1 MPIQHRIAAY
11 IPTQSCYY
19 DVPTSCSVQVVE
31 DARLY
36 AQAKHGTM
44 RRRDGFTINH
54 VKQVVDTLADAG
66 IDDDVILSAAWL
78 HDVIEDTST
87 NYDEINN
94 KFGRVIADMVSSLSK
109 DGRLP
114 RRSREI
120 EYAQRLSTA
129 SPRAKV
135 VKLADILV
143 NLKSVTDSPM
153 DVVKMRRKTSRLRMY
168 LLAIRDGMYL
178 DVSTIQNQID
188 VILESCGL
196 EPVFLNDTLSPK
208 S

>member
-1 MPIQHRIAAY
+1 MISHRTVAHIH
-11 IPTQSCYY
+11 TQSCYCN
-19 DVPTSCSVQVVE
+19 VPTSCNVQVVE

-36 AQAKHGTM
+36 AQAKHGTT
-44 RRRDGFTINH
+44 RRRDGFTIDH
-54 VKQVVDTLADAG
+54 VKQVVDTLVDAG

-78 HDVIEDTST
+78 HDVIEDTGT

-94 KFGRVIADMVSSLSK
+94 KFGRVIADMISSLSK

-114 RRSREI
+114 RRAREL
-120 EYAQRLSTA
+120 EYAQRLSIA

-143 NLKSVTDSPM
+143 NLKSVTGSSM

-168 LLAIRDGMYL
+168 LLAIRDGIYF

-188 VILESCGL
+188 VTLESCGL
-196 EPVFLNDTLSPK
+196 EPVFLNNTLSPK

>member
-1 MPIQHRIAAY
+1 MISNRTVAHM
-11 IPTQSCYY
+11 PTQSCYY
-19 DVPTSCSVQVVE
+19 DVLTSCSVQAVE

-44 RRRDGFTINH
+44 RRRDGFAIDH
-54 VKQVVDTLADAG
+54 VKQVVDTLTDAG
-66 IDDDVILSAAWL
+66 IDDEVILSAAWL

-120 EYAQRLSTA
+120 EYTQRLSTA

-143 NLKSVTDSPM
+143 NLKSVTDSSM
-153 DVVKMRRKTSRLRMY
+153 DVIKMRRKTSRLRMY

-178 DVSTIQNQID
+178 DVSAIQSQID
-188 VILESCGL
+188 ATLESCGL
-196 EPVFLNDTLSPK
+196 EPVFVNDTLSPK

>member
-1 MPIQHRIAAY
+1 MISQRIDAHTS
-11 IPTQSCYY
+11 TQSCYY
-19 DVPTSCSVQVVE
+19 DVPTSCSVQVD

-44 RRRDGFTINH
+44 QRRDGFTIDH
-54 VKQVVDTLADAG
+54 VKQVVDTLVDAG

-94 KFGRVIADMVSSLSK
+94 KFGRVIADVISSLSK

-114 RRSREI
+114 RRSRET
-120 EYAQRLSTA
+120 EYAQRLSIA
-129 SPRAKV
+129 SPQAKV

-143 NLKSVTDSPM
+143 NLKSVNDSSM
-153 DVVKMRRKTSRLRMY
+153 GVVKMRKKTSSLRVY
-168 LLAIRDGMYL
+168 LLAIRDGIHL
-178 DVSTIQNQID
+178 DVSTIQSQID
-188 VILESCGL
+188 VTLESCGL

>member
-1 MPIQHRIAAY
+1 M
-11 IPTQSCYY
+11 
-19 DVPTSCSVQVVE
+19 QVV

-36 AQAKHGTM
+36 AQTKHGTM
-44 RRRDGFTINH
+44 RRRGGFAIDH
-54 VKQVVDTLADAG
+54 VKQVVDTLTDAG

-143 NLKSVTDSPM
+143 NLKSVTDSSM
-153 DVVKMRRKTSRLRMY
+153 DAVRMKRKASRLRMY
-168 LLAIRDGMYL
+168 LLAIRDGMHH
-178 DVSTIQNQID
+178 DVSAIQSQID
-188 VILESCGL
+188 VTLESYGL

>member
-1 MPIQHRIAAY
+1 MISNRTVAHM
-11 IPTQSCYY
+11 PTQSCYY
-19 DVPTSCSVQVVE
+19 NVPTSCNVQVVE

-44 RRRDGFTINH
+44 RRRDGFTIDH
-54 VKQVVDTLADAG
+54 IQQVVDTLADAG

-114 RRSREI
+114 RCSREI
-120 EYAQRLSTA
+120 EYAQRLSIA

-143 NLKSVTDSPM
+143 NLKSVTDSSM
-153 DVVKMRRKTSRLRMY
+153 DVAKMRRKASRLRMY
-168 LLAIRDGMYL
+168 LLAIQDGMCF

-188 VILESCGL
+188 VTLESCGL
-196 EPVFLNDTLSPK
+196 EPVFIHDTLNPK

>member
-1 MPIQHRIAAY
+1 MTNSVFSLLYRNY
-11 IPTQSCYY
+11 TTQSCYY
-19 DVPTSCSVQVVE
+19 DVPTSCNVQVV
-31 DARLY
+31 DA
-36 AQAKHGTM
+36 TI
-44 RRRDGFTINH
+44 RRRDGFAIDH
-54 VKQVVDTLADAG
+54 IQQVVDTLADAG

-94 KFGRVIADMVSSLSK
+94 KFGSVIADIVSSLSK

-143 NLKSVTDSPM
+143 NLKSVTDSSM
-153 DVVKMRRKTSRLRMY
+153 DVVKMRRKASRLRMY

-178 DVSTIQNQID
+178 DVSIIQSQID
-188 VILESCGL
+188 VTLASCGL
-196 EPVFLNDTLSPK
+196 EPVFINNTLNTK